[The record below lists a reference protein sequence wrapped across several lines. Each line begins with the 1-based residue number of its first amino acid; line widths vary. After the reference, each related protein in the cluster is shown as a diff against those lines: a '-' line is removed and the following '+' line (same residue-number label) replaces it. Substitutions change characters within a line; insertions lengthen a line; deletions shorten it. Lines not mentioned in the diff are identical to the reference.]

1 MPHSEPTIEPM
12 GARTRAALGLA
23 LAISGGLWLSLTLA
37 WFPPVT
43 LLIVRLTA
51 AHQMPPVLSWAVDM
65 AAPAA
70 LLLTGTKLFR
80 SRKDT
85 QQ

>member
-1 MPHSEPTIEPM
+1 MSESEVQRVHP
-12 GARTRAALGLA
+12 A
-23 LAISGGLWLSLTLA
+23 LAVALAVAGGLWLSLTLA

-43 LLIVRLTA
+43 LLVVRLTA

-70 LLLTGTKLFR
+70 LLLTGIKLFR
-80 SRKDT
+80 SRRAG
-85 QQ
+85 